1 MGAGLVPSSGVP
13 VEEVPSSGSWVDG
26 VPEPP
31 SEGTSPEGV
40 SSGAGAFSS
49 SWSPEGWERLPVRWL
64 MVGPESPLRAWPET
78 SSQPVIPPIART
90 KTAAALITGRFQR
103 PVRAWWVVA
112 SPNSPVSGPDGS
124 GTARRRRVAWSASA
138 GSAAGTRRARV
149 ASGPAWPR
157 SWVAPGSA

>member
-1 MGAGLVPSSGVP
+1 MP